1 MKAVKIFCAIAASL
15 LIAGNAL
22 AEPESATKDEVVVK
36 VHEAAALINTK
47 GVDEAIKI
55 IGDPKGPFVW
65 KDSYVF
71 LMDLNG
77 KMLAHPIQ
85 PELTKEKHLLL
96 MTDPTDKA
104 LFVHFVN
111 TARLVGHGWVEY
123 MWPKPGKNTPSKKL
137 TYIYRVPGKDL
148 FVGAGV
154 YVGGMMY

>member
-22 AEPESATKDEVVVK
+22 AEPESATKEEVVVK

-123 MWPKPGKNTPSKKL
+123 MWPKPGRNTPSKKL